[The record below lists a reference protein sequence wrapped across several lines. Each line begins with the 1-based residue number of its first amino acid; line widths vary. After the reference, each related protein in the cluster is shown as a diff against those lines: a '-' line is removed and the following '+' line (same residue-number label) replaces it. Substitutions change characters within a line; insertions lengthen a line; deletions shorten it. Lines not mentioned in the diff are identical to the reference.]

1 MAGALERSRENQYH
15 LYNVDGLGD
24 DITLVAKVRLTHGR
38 REQLRCLCVYMC
50 GLPWIWI

>member
-24 DITLVAKVRLTHGR
+24 DITLVAKVCACVRCAGR
-38 REQLRCLCVYMC
+38 FCRMQ
-50 GLPWIWI
+50 GPPATSG